1 MLHGDIQNKLKIIK
15 QEGNIMYST
24 KMNGKILIVGGT
36 WDKNEI
42 ISIISVNK
50 MSNLNSDWTFLFT
63 RFNN

>member
-15 QEGNIMYST
+15 QGGNIMYST
-24 KMNGKILIVGGT
+24 KMNGKILIVGGI

-42 ISIISVNK
+42 TPIISVNK